1 MPITPFKLERYFA
14 QYEFKVQHL
23 LSPSDCEALSLQ
35 ELLQIADDQCR
46 ALWQNLRLGYTE
58 STGHP
63 LLRQEISQLYSTIT
77 AEHILV
83 AAPEEAIYI
92 AMHSLLR
99 PGDHVISVFPAYQSL
114 YEIARSLSCT
124 VSFWEAKPADNC
136 WQFDLQ
142 DLEDLIQPN
151 TRLLVINFPHNPT
164 GFLPSLSQYQQVI
177 DIARSNKL
185 MLFSDEMYRFLE
197 YTPSDQ
203 LPPACDLYDNALSLG
218 GLSKSFALPGLRIGW
233 LASCSKDLLNPCAV
247 YKDYTTICSS
257 APSEILGL
265 IALRNRGSIFQRNL
279 AIIQHNL
286 QTANQFFHRW
296 SNLLAWLPPQAGSIA
311 LASWK
316 GDISFAEV
324 CRQLLD
330 DKGLMVLPGEVFDL
344 PANTFRLGLG
354 RTSFS
359 LALSQFDVWLS
370 ETLERLA

>member
-35 ELLQIADDQCR
+35 ELLELADNQCR
-46 ALWQNLRLGYTE
+46 TLWQNLRLGYTE

-63 LLRQEISQLYSTIT
+63 LLRQEIRQLYANIS
-77 AEHILV
+77 AEQILV

-124 VSFWEAKPADNC
+124 VSFWEAKPTDNG

-142 DLEDLIQPN
+142 ALENLLRPN

-164 GFLPSLSQYQQVI
+164 GFLPSHSQYQSLI
-177 DIARSNKL
+177 DFVRANKL
-185 MLFSDEMYRFLE
+185 ILFSDEMYRFLE
-197 YTPSDQ
+197 YTPADQ
-203 LPPACDLYDNALSLG
+203 LPPACELYENALSLG
-218 GLSKSFALPGLRIGW
+218 GLSKSFALPGLRLGW
-233 LASCSKDLLNPCAV
+233 LASRSKDLLNPCAV

-257 APSEILGL
+257 APSEVLGL
-265 IALRNRGSIFQRNL
+265 IALRNRRSIFQRNL
-279 AIIQHNL
+279 TIIQHNL
-286 QTANQFFHRW
+286 QIANQFFNRW
-296 SNLLAWLPPQAGSIA
+296 STLLGWYPPQAGSVA

-316 GDISFAEV
+316 GDFSFAEV
-324 CRQLLD
+324 CRHLLD
-330 DKGLMVLPGEVFDL
+330 DKGLMLLPGEVFDL

-354 RTSFS
+354 RKSFS
-359 LALSQFDVWLS
+359 QALSQFDSWLS
-370 ETLERLA
+370 ETFMRLA